1 MFNFKVEGATAVIKT
16 ISSGYGFNAENDG
29 TNVVVADG
37 DELGLIESSAYP
49 EDTDVENFAD
59 GSIVIKA
66 NRYLGM
72 RGWLSA
78 RRHNVIITT
87 PPPSS
92 TTTIDLNYPKGFEV
106 RTHSNG
112 SMFNFL
118 VNKGQGIEAHNS
130 IMLHAD
136 SIALNQSSIR
146 GRFTVQMYNQT
157 GSNNYLRTDGTDIQ
171 TAYFFLI
178 NRCWHTD
185 VGVTYAGSTRD
196 PYQKFTHI
204 LTVAEVDY
212 YEAAKAPLSYPAYF
226 DVDRV
231 LAFCAG
237 DVFTRDDAEYN
248 VLLNG
253 PHIWG
258 AYGEKV
264 NTNPTFGQITYTE
277 VSSKDYYRDSYERP
291 FPGIDRPMPWVP
303 VNTSVRQATVA
314 QQEKFLQQCRG
325 NGNSSGVAA
334 PPPSFNRVF
343 SDAPTPASIA
353 TGGGIAGLAASMIP
367 EGVRITSSVDVGMG
381 SRGGDVNSFVS
392 ASFTSGVDSLTLGAS
407 SSVGESG
414 HKVGLESVYSG
425 SGGNASILGDIHALT
440 TASIMQLTD
449 RRTDRLS
456 IAPLVMGGLVV
467 GRVAIP
473 HVVRWSRTI
482 VNAYLLA
489 EQVREQAEEAAKK
502 VADES
507 SSAATGM
514 PPEDPEEGT
523 DKDPKKSSAKD
534 KLNDKLY
541 EIEKAQSKADRI
553 ENLPD
558 GRIRYYESERLARD
572 PGPTRGNSRVVEYN
586 PTTGQSRSW
595 EESYSHA
602 GEVIRVHPKTING
615 VQVDS
620 THYPLTGME
629 LAELLK

>member
-29 TNVVVADG
+29 TNVVVAHG

-59 GSIVIKA
+59 GSIIIRG
-66 NRYLGM
+66 NTYSGM
-72 RGWLSA
+72 RGFLSA
-78 RRHNVIITT
+78 LRSSALITA
-87 PPPSS
+87 PK
-92 TTTIDLNYPKGFEV
+92 IDLNYPKGFEV

-196 PYQKFTHI
+196 PYQKFDRV
-204 LTVAEVDY
+204 LKEAEAAY
-212 YEAAKAPLSYPAYF
+212 YEAAKAPLSDPAYF

-277 VSSKDYYRDSYERP
+277 VSSRDYYRDSYERP

-425 SGGNASILGDIHALT
+425 SGDNTSVLGSIHALT

-456 IAPLVMGGLVV
+456 MVGLIEGAGHVLSKIPAAIRLTKDL
-467 GRVAIP
+467 GRAI
-473 HVVRWSRTI
+473 
-482 VNAYLLA
+482 LLA
-489 EQVREQAEEAAKK
+489 EDAREQAEEAAKK

-507 SSAATGM
+507 SSAATGG
-514 PPEDPEEGT
+514 PKGQLPDGEDPEEE
-523 DKDPKKSSAKD
+523 KKYNEAPYHHQQSSGAK
-534 KLNDKLY
+534 
-541 EIEKAQSKADRI
+541 SKAPTNGQQALDSSVPYGDKGNRI
-553 ENLPD
+553 AVDKANEEIVVLMKDGPGSYHGHVRTWDGLEPTMQQALKENGLV
-558 GRIRYYESERLARD
+558 
-572 PGPTRGNSRVVEYN
+572 RVMGS
-586 PTTGQSRSW
+586 GQK
-595 EESYSHA
+595 
-602 GEVIRVHPKTING
+602 VK
-615 VQVDS
+615 
-620 THYPLTGME
+620 L
-629 LAELLK
+629 

>member
-1 MFNFKVEGATAVIKT
+1 
-16 ISSGYGFNAENDG
+16 
-29 TNVVVADG
+29 VAHG

-59 GSIVIKA
+59 GSIIIRG
-66 NRYLGM
+66 NTYSGM
-72 RGWLSA
+72 RGFLSA
-78 RRHNVIITT
+78 LRSSALITA
-87 PPPSS
+87 PK
-92 TTTIDLNYPKGFEV
+92 IDLNYAKGYEV

-112 SMFNFL
+112 ATFNFL
-118 VNKGQGIEAHNS
+118 VKKGQGIDAHNS
-130 IMLHAD
+130 VMLNGD
-136 SIALNQSSIR
+136 NVALNQSSIR
-146 GRFTVQMYNQT
+146 GRFTVQMYKQT
-157 GSNNYLRTDGTDIQ
+157 DSNNYLRTDGTDIQ

-204 LTVAEVDY
+204 LTVAEVNY

-231 LAFCAG
+231 IAFCAG
-237 DVFTRDDAEYN
+237 DVLTRDDAEYN
-248 VLLNG
+248 ALLNG

-258 AYGEKV
+258 IYGEKV

-325 NGNSSGVAA
+325 GGGGSNSSGVAA

-381 SRGGDVNSFVS
+381 SRDGDMTSFVS

-414 HKVGLESVYSG
+414 HKVGLESAYSG
-425 SGGNASILGDIHALT
+425 SGDNTSVLGSIHALT

-456 IAPLVMGGLVV
+456 VAPLVLGGLVV

-502 VADES
+502 VTDES
-507 SSAATGM
+507 SSAATGG
-514 PPEDPEEGT
+514 PKGQLPDGEDPE
-523 DKDPKKSSAKD
+523 KKETKVEQGKSQAPELGKPDSI
-534 KLNDKLY
+534 Y
-541 EIEKAQSKADRI
+541 EQIGD
-553 ENLPD
+553 D
-558 GRIRYYESERLARD
+558 GSV
-572 PGPTRGNSRVVEYN
+572 NSRTYYDENGRQFSRQDFAGKGHPVPGSGGERVLPHEHQTVFDAQGWPIAKEVVKRVAEGYTN
-586 PTTGQSRSW
+586 APT
-595 EESYSHA
+595 
-602 GEVIRVHPKTING
+602 
-615 VQVDS
+615 
-620 THYPLTGME
+620 L
-629 LAELLK
+629 